1 MASSSRATVAAA
13 AGVTLLGG
21 AAFVSAPAGRAGN
34 LRATVSATPASAP
47 VSGLEAS
54 SVTSM
59 AIASAAV
66 ATCFASRKATAN
78 SKHQLVALSAF
89 ENELGVQAPV
99 GFWDPAG
106 FTADGSTENFARRR
120 QTELKHGRISMLA
133 TMGYITPEITGKFP
147 GYLSPSAGL
156 KFADVPNGLAAI
168 SKVPAA
174 GWGQILAYM
183 AFCEVSQDQ
192 SAGTPAAAG
201 DFGFKVLTASDPE
214 AKKTKLAAEL
224 ANGRLAMMA
233 IIGMFFQDGLTGS
246 AWGDWANYTASPLRA
261 FENELGV
268 QAPVG
273 FWDPA
278 GFTADGSTENFA
290 RRRQTELK
298 HGRISMLATMGYITP
313 EITGKFPGYLSPS
326 AGLKFADVPNGLAAI
341 SKVPAAGWGQILAYM
356 AFCEVSQDQS
366 AGTPAAAGDFGF
378 KVLTASDPEAKK
390 TKLAAELANGRL
402 AMMAIIGMFFQDGLT
417 GSAWG
422 DWANYTASP
431 LRAFENELG
440 VQAPVGFWDPAGF
453 TADGSTENF
462 ARRRQTELKHGRIS
476 MLATMG
482 YITPEITGKFPGYL
496 SPSAGLK
503 FADVPNGLAAIS
515 KVPAAGWGQ
524 ILAYMAFCEVSQDQS
539 AGTPAAAGDF
549 GFKVLTASD
558 PEAKK
563 TKLAAELANGRLAM
577 MAIIGMFF
585 QDGLTGSAWGDWANY
600 TASPLRA
607 FESELGVQE
616 PVGFWD
622 PVGFTSDGDVVTFK
636 RRRSVE
642 LKHGRIS
649 MMAAMGYITPE
660 ITGKLPGYLSPSAG
674 LKFADVPNGLA
685 AVSKVPVAGW
695 AQIAAYFGFVEFSGG
710 FEDYKTGTPG
720 DYGFKVLTSSDPE
733 EKTKKLSAEL
743 ANGRL
748 AMMAIIGMFFQDGLT
763 GSAWGDWA
771 SYTASPLR
779 AFENE
784 LGVQAPVGFFD
795 PFGLTKDGDTEAF
808 KRRRATELKNGR
820 VAMLATMGYIAP
832 EYSRFPGFC
841 SPTEGVKF
849 TDVPNGLAA
858 LGKVPAAGWMQIFLF
873 LGMVEKGLYTYDSAR
888 APGDYKNAGV
898 LGVPNGST
906 MAPGEGR
913 NRKLN
918 SELANGRLAMMAIIG
933 MFFQDGLTGS
943 AWGDWANYAVA
954 LTAFENEL
962 GVQAPVGFW
971 DPAGFTADGSTENFA
986 RRRQTELKHG
996 RISMLATMGYIT
1008 PEITGKFPGYLS
1020 PSAGLKF
1027 ADVPNGLAAI
1037 SKVPAAGWGQILAY
1051 MAFCEVSQDQSAGTP
1066 AAAGDFGFKVLT
1078 ASDPEAKKTKL
1089 AAELANGRLAMM
1101 AIIGMFFQDGLTG
1114 SAWGDWANYTASPL
1128 RAFENELG
1136 VLTAS
1141 DPEAKKTKLAA
1152 ELANGRLAMMAIIGM
1167 FFQDGLTGSA
1177 WGDWANYTASPLRA
1191 FENELGVQAP
1201 VGFWDP
1207 AGFTADGSTENFARR
1222 RQTELKHGRI
1232 SMLATMGYITPEIT
1246 GKFPGYL
1253 SPSAG
1258 LKFADVP
1265 NGLAAISKVPA
1276 AGWGQILAYMAFCEV
1291 SQDQSAGTPAAAGDF
1306 GFKVLTASDPEAKK
1320 TKLAAELANGRLAM
1334 MAIIGMFFQDGLT
1347 GSAWG
1352 DWANYTASP
1361 LRAFENELGVQAPVG
1376 FWDPAGFTADGSTE
1390 NFARRRQTEL
1400 KHGRISMLATMGYI
1414 TPEITGK
1421 FPGYLSPS
1429 AGLKFA
1435 DVPNG
1440 LAAISKVPAA
1450 GWGQILAYMAFCE
1463 VSQDQSA
1470 GTPAAAGDF
1479 GFKVLTASDPEAKK
1493 TKLAAELANG
1503 RLAMMAIIGMFFQ
1516 DGLTGSA
1523 WGDWANYT
1531 ASPLRAF
1538 ENELGVQAP
1547 VGFWDPAGFTADG
1560 STENFARRRQTE
1572 LKHGRISMLA
1582 TMGYITPEITGK
1594 FPGYLSPSA
1603 GLKFA
1608 DVPNGLAAISKVPAA
1623 GWGQIL
1629 AYMAFCE
1636 VSQDQSAGT
1645 PAAAGDF
1652 GFKVLTA
1659 SDPEAKKTKL
1669 AAELA
1674 NGRLA
1679 MMAIIGM
1686 FFQDGLTGSAWGDWA
1701 NYTASPLRAFE
1712 NELGVQAP
1720 VGFWDPAGFTA
1731 DGSTENFARRRQ
1743 TELKHGRISMLATMG
1758 YITPEITGKFPGY
1771 LSPSAGLKFA
1781 DVPNGLAAISKV
1793 PAAGWGQILA
1803 YMAFCEVS
1811 QDQSAGTPAAAG
1823 DFGFKVLT
1831 ASDPE
1836 AKKTKLAAEL
1846 ANGRLAMMAI
1856 IGMFF
1861 QDGLTGSAWGDW
1873 ANYTASPLRA
1883 ESKM

>member
-1 MASSSRATVAAA
+1 MASSSRAAVASA
-13 AGVTLLGG
+13 AGAALLGG
-21 AAFVSAPAGRAGN
+21 AAFVSAPTTRTGN
-34 LRATVSATPASAP
+34 LRATASVATPSAP

-54 SVTSM
+54 SV
-59 AIASAAV
+59 AGLAV
-66 ATCFASRKATAN
+66 AGVAVAGCFGRRAITTSA
-78 SKHQLVALSAF
+78 KHQLVALTAF

-133 TMGYITPEITGKFP
+133 TMGYITPEITGKLP

-313 EITGKFPGYLSPS
+313 EITGKLPGYLSPS

-482 YITPEITGKFPGYL
+482 YITPEITGKL
-496 SPSAGLK
+496 
-503 FADVPNGLAAIS
+503 
-515 KVPAAGWGQ
+515 
-524 ILAYMAFCEVSQDQS
+524 
-539 AGTPAAAGDF
+539 
-549 GFKVLTASD
+549 
-558 PEAKK
+558 
-563 TKLAAELANGRLAM
+563 
-577 MAIIGMFF
+577 
-585 QDGLTGSAWGDWANY
+585 
-600 TASPLRA
+600 
-607 FESELGVQE
+607 
-616 PVGFWD
+616 
-622 PVGFTSDGDVVTFK
+622 
-636 RRRSVE
+636 
-642 LKHGRIS
+642 
-649 MMAAMGYITPE
+649 
-660 ITGKLPGYLSPSAG
+660 
-674 LKFADVPNGLA
+674 
-685 AVSKVPVAGW
+685 
-695 AQIAAYFGFVEFSGG
+695 
-710 FEDYKTGTPG
+710 
-720 DYGFKVLTSSDPE
+720 
-733 EKTKKLSAEL
+733 
-743 ANGRL
+743 
-748 AMMAIIGMFFQDGLT
+748 
-763 GSAWGDWA
+763 
-771 SYTASPLR
+771 
-779 AFENE
+779 
-784 LGVQAPVGFFD
+784 
-795 PFGLTKDGDTEAF
+795 
-808 KRRRATELKNGR
+808 
-820 VAMLATMGYIAP
+820 
-832 EYSRFPGFC
+832 
-841 SPTEGVKF
+841 
-849 TDVPNGLAA
+849 
-858 LGKVPAAGWMQIFLF
+858 
-873 LGMVEKGLYTYDSAR
+873 
-888 APGDYKNAGV
+888 
-898 LGVPNGST
+898 
-906 MAPGEGR
+906 
-913 NRKLN
+913 
-918 SELANGRLAMMAIIG
+918 
-933 MFFQDGLTGS
+933 
-943 AWGDWANYAVA
+943 
-954 LTAFENEL
+954 
-962 GVQAPVGFW
+962 
-971 DPAGFTADGSTENFA
+971 
-986 RRRQTELKHG
+986 
-996 RISMLATMGYIT
+996 
-1008 PEITGKFPGYLS
+1008 
-1020 PSAGLKF
+1020 
-1027 ADVPNGLAAI
+1027 
-1037 SKVPAAGWGQILAY
+1037 
-1051 MAFCEVSQDQSAGTP
+1051 
-1066 AAAGDFGFKVLT
+1066 
-1078 ASDPEAKKTKL
+1078 
-1089 AAELANGRLAMM
+1089 
-1101 AIIGMFFQDGLTG
+1101 
-1114 SAWGDWANYTASPL
+1114 
-1128 RAFENELG
+1128 
-1136 VLTAS
+1136 
-1141 DPEAKKTKLAA
+1141 
-1152 ELANGRLAMMAIIGM
+1152 
-1167 FFQDGLTGSA
+1167 
-1177 WGDWANYTASPLRA
+1177 
-1191 FENELGVQAP
+1191 
-1201 VGFWDP
+1201 
-1207 AGFTADGSTENFARR
+1207 
-1222 RQTELKHGRI
+1222 
-1232 SMLATMGYITPEIT
+1232 
-1246 GKFPGYL
+1246 PGYL

-1421 FPGYLSPS
+1421 LPGYLSPS

-1594 FPGYLSPSA
+1594 LPGYLSPSA

-1720 VGFWDPAGFTA
+1720 VGFWDPAGFAA

-1758 YITPEITGKFPGY
+1758 YITPEITGKLPGY

-1883 ESKM
+1883 REC